1 MAALKQQLPID
12 SLSPANGTTLNDILA
27 DTISRKRLFPDG
39 VISTDV
45 DVFDAHA
52 SNTPMVTQDCSA
64 IFVSGRASLMYES
77 ISFGH
82 VAECQLGRRYTID
95 YYGTRDHSVILAHV
109 SRHLPLVPEISRER
123 PLLLHLIVPEACMG
137 EETKQHVNKFAAAN
151 IASVGQRPRYVKVY
165 TMTHP
170 LPTPNPNL

>member
-12 SLSPANGTTLNDILA
+12 SLSPANDTTLNDILA
-27 DTISRKRLFPDG
+27 DPISRKHLFPDG
-39 VISTDV
+39 VISTDT

-52 SNTPMVTQDCSA
+52 SNTPMVTQACSA

-77 ISFGH
+77 MSFGH

-109 SRHLPLVPEISRER
+109 SRHLPLVPEVSRER

-151 IASVGQRPRYVKVY
+151 IASVGQRPRYVKVH
-165 TMTHP
+165 TMTYP
-170 LPTPNPNL
+170 LPAPNPNL